1 VPPLKR
7 LAVAAVTAAM
17 LAVPASASAHAN
29 VESTTPGVGSV
40 VPTSP
45 EAVQVHFD
53 QEVRPVAGGSTVVD
67 KDGNS
72 VTAGEART
80 SPSDVKTLLI
90 PLQSDLPD
98 GDYTVRWKIVSTDG
112 HIEIGIFAF
121 GVGVGR
127 PPPQTASIGSNA
139 QDWRYTAARAAY
151 FAGLLVLVGGAIY
164 RLFVFLPATR
174 GLGRD
179 QRAELAAAERP
190 RANQVLMVSAV
201 LALVG
206 GWMALTVQGA
216 TIADVGFW
224 RASLH
229 QGAVASALDS
239 IRFGREFSRGISV
252 TAAFTV
258 LVALAYAVSASRRG
272 WLIALFALPAAAL
285 GLWSIAIPGL
295 SGHAGDPG
303 RGVLTTA
310 VDAAHVLAAAIWAG
324 GLVQLFWVTPRTA
337 EGAAAP
343 VAASVRSR
351 SVARFSKIALACVVV
366 VAATGVARALWEVGA
381 VSELWT
387 TEYGKLLLAKS
398 ALLLV
403 LIGLGY
409 RNRQM
414 LSNFPALRRSVGV
427 EIVLMGCIVAVVA
440 VLTGVAPA
448 NTAVS
453 FTAGGAAPAAVGGG
467 GPQSAAPA
475 AGVRIDVWPGYQ
487 GTNAVAVRLAEG
499 SGKVTVAYPT
509 SDGESAS
516 VPLKR
521 VGGWYTG
528 WMRQMGTGK
537 ATIRVS
543 SDAGRWSMPLTLGS
557 TPQTPGEPPPVRATG
572 PLGAGRAGDL
582 MVALQ
587 RIGDGRAQASVV
599 SSDSAAVRD
608 AMVEVDGALAPPC
621 SVEGAVCYTAPIGAS
636 AHLARV
642 RVLRPTGGA
651 VPVRVQLP
659 AAAAPSAARQVA
671 RATKLLRSARSV
683 ATDVEIVSPDS
694 PVLRATTVMQA
705 PDRLQIEVAGGPQ
718 TRVIGATEYDR
729 NTPTGDWTTK
739 QRTPVRMPNAAWTH
753 DPVAAYVAGTAP
765 GAFEVTLGRRING
778 RLLVYQLVIDR
789 ATGRVTES
797 HAYAPAVLRLERYR
811 DWNSAPPIVPP
822 S

>member
-1 VPPLKR
+1 MSARR
-7 LAVAAVTAAM
+7 LVVAAVVASM

-29 VESTTPGVGSV
+29 VISTTPGVGSV

-53 QEVRPVAGGSTVVD
+53 QEVRPVEGGSTVVD
-67 KDGNS
+67 KDGTS
-72 VTAGEART
+72 VVAGDART
-80 SPSDVKTLLI
+80 APSDVKTLLI
-90 PLQSDLPD
+90 PLQPDLPD

-112 HIEIGIFAF
+112 HIEIGVFAF

-139 QDWRYTAARAAY
+139 QDWRYTASRAAY

-164 RLFVFLPATR
+164 RLFVFLPSTR
-174 GLGRD
+174 GLKGD
-179 QRAELAAAERP
+179 QRAEMAAAERP
-190 RANQVLMVSAV
+190 RANQVLMVSAC

-239 IRFGREFSRGISV
+239 IRFGREFGRGISV

-258 LVALAYAVSASRRG
+258 LVALAYAVSASRRA
-272 WLIALFALPAAAL
+272 WLVALFALPAAAL

-303 RGVLTTA
+303 RGLLTTA
-310 VDAAHVLAAAIWAG
+310 VDAGHVLAAAVWAG
-324 GLVQLFWVTPRTA
+324 GLVQLFWVTPS
-337 EGAAAP
+337 AAAGVADP
-343 VAASVRSR
+343 VARGVRSAA
-351 SVARFSKIALACVVV
+351 VARFSKIALGCVIV
-366 VAATGVARALWEVGA
+366 VAATGIARALWEVDA

-398 ALLLV
+398 ALLIV

-414 LSNFPALRRSVGV
+414 LSDFTALRRSVGV

-448 NTAVS
+448 NTSVT

-467 GPQSAAPA
+467 GPQTRSPA
-475 AGVRIDVWPGYQ
+475 AGVRIDVWPGYE
-487 GTNAVAVRLAEG
+487 GTNAVAVRLPRTAV
-499 SGKVTVAYPT
+499 KVTVAYPT
-509 SDGESAS
+509 GDGESAS
-516 VPLKR
+516 TPLQR
-521 VGGWYTG
+521 SGGWYTG
-528 WMRQMGTGK
+528 WMRRMGAGEV
-537 ATIRVS
+537 TIHVR

-557 TPQTPGEPPPVRATG
+557 TPQTPGEPPPVRPTG
-572 PLGAGRAGDL
+572 PIGAGRSGDL

-587 RIGDGRAQASVV
+587 RIPGGRAQVSVV
-599 SSDSAAVRD
+599 STDSAAVRD
-608 AMVEVDGALAPPC
+608 AMVEIDGRLAPPC
-621 SVEGAVCYTAPIGAS
+621 GVKDATCYTAPVGAG
-636 AHLARV
+636 AHAVHV
-642 RVLRPTGGA
+642 RVERPTGGA
-651 VPVRVQLP
+651 IPVRVQLP
-659 AAAAPSAARQVA
+659 AADAPPAASRVT
-671 RATKLLRSARSV
+671 RATRLLRSARSV
-683 ATDVEIVSPDS
+683 ATDVVIVSSDQ
-694 PVLRATTVMQA
+694 PVIRATTVMQA
-705 PDRLQIEVAGGPQ
+705 PDRLQIEVTGGPQ
-718 TRVIGATEYDR
+718 TRVIGGTEYDR
-729 NTPTGDWTTK
+729 NSPTGEWTSS

-753 DPVAAYVAGTAP
+753 DPVAAYVADHAP
-765 GAFEVTLGRRING
+765 GAIEVTMGRRIKG

-789 ATGRVTES
+789 STGRVTES
-797 HAYAPAVLRLERYR
+797 RAYAPAVLRLERYR
-811 DWNSAPPIVPP
+811 DWNNAPPIEPP